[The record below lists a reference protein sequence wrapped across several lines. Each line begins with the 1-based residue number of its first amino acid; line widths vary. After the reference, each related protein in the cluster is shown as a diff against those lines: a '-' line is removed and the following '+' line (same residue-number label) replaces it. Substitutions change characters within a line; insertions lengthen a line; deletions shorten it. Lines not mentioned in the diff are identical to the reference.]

1 MNDMP
6 FPNLVSKMSSEEF
19 VSENPSKVAPDFAE
33 EVVRH
38 CLAEINQPVDPTKR
52 LEELSLDSLT
62 MVLVL
67 ISVEDALQ
75 VRFPDPEVERIRN
88 LGEFVAV
95 VARHTERKP
104 AGSTMQLAKGA

>member
-1 MNDMP
+1 MKAMP
-6 FPNLVSKMSSEEF
+6 SPHLVSKVSTEGF
-19 VSENPSKVAPDFAE
+19 VNANPPSFAPNFAE

-38 CLAEINQPVDPTKR
+38 CLAEINQPVDSTKP
-52 LEELSLDSLT
+52 LDELTLDSLT

-75 VRFPDPEVERIRN
+75 VRFPDPEVERIHN

-95 VARHTERKP
+95 IERHTERNP
-104 AGSTMQLAKGA
+104 FGSTMQLARGA